1 MLRIQFRQNDRRFN
15 INGNQDLLA
24 HANVGGRNEIAGLS
38 CVNLLVICTFFQR
51 RKVAFI
57 MFCGPVQR

>member
-24 HANVGGRNEIAGLS
+24 HAHVARGKKRN
-38 CVNLLVICTFFQR
+38 
-51 RKVAFI
+51 
-57 MFCGPVQR
+57 CGAKLRESACYMYIFSKA